1 VARASCSREWETRT
15 GPAREQ
21 DAPATFECDAEEAVQ
36 LSEEIKG
43 PKFLVLVWR
52 QGRTRYIPIDEARE

>member
-1 VARASCSREWETRT
+1 
-15 GPAREQ
+15 
-21 DAPATFECDAEEAVQ
+21 VQ

-43 PKFLVLVWR
+43 PQFLVLVWR